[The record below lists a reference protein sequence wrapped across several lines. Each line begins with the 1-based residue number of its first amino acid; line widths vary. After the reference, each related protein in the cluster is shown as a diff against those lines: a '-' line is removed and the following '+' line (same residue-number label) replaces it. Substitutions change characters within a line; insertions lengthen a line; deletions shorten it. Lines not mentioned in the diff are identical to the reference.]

1 MRSANARAD
10 FERALD
16 AALARYAGTAPIT
29 EQIRYHFTVTGARLR
44 SAAVLAVI
52 EEEDGRMEVGI
63 NAACAIEILY
73 NYWLV
78 HGDIEE
84 GGRVRGGQPT
94 IGAKWGLAHG
104 INAGDSL
111 CAIGY
116 LTLLASDL
124 TVPAEQTL
132 AMTRAL
138 HEANL
143 AMCSGAA
150 SDLAF
155 EPDAPVSRS
164 EYLAMVGGKTASL
177 FGAACQ
183 LGALAAG
190 VSAKRA
196 AAYAELGEAYGYAY
210 HIEDDVLHRSPV
222 GTHVLAAFGSRE
234 AALAESR
241 CRFQA
246 ASAIAH
252 AHQIDRGGRV
262 RELFTG
268 LIQEAAS

>member
-16 AALARYAGTAPIT
+16 AALRRYDGNAPIT
-29 EQIRYHFTVTGARLR
+29 EQIRYHFTVASDRMR
-44 SAAVLAVI
+44 SAAVLAVL
-52 EEEDGRMEVGI
+52 EEEGGCAEVGL
-63 NAACAIEILY
+63 NAACAIEILH

-84 GGRVRGGQPT
+84 DGRVRGGQPT

-124 TVPAEQTL
+124 NVPAEQTL

-143 AMCSGAA
+143 AMCAGAA

-155 EPDAPVSRS
+155 QPNAPVSAAD
-164 EYLAMVGGKTASL
+164 YLAIVAGKTAAL
-177 FGAACQ
+177 FGAACE

-190 VSAKRA
+190 VDAERGR
-196 AAYAELGEAYGYAY
+196 AYAELGRAFGYAY
-210 HIEDDVLHRSPV
+210 QIEDDVLRDAPER
-222 GTHVLAAFGSRE
+222 THVLAALGSRD
-234 AALAESR
+234 AALAEARRYFALTSE
-241 CRFQA
+241 
-246 ASAIAH
+246 IARTH
-252 AHQIDRGGRV
+252 DIDRRGGVRALFADLV
-262 RELFTG
+262 RE
-268 LIQEAAS
+268 AA